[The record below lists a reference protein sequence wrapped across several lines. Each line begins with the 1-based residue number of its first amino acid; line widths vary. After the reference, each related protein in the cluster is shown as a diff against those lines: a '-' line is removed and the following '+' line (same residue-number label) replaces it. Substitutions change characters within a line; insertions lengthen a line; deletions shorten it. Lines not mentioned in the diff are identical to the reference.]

1 MSQTVGDH
9 VVERLKAWGVRTIFG
24 YPGDGINGVVT
35 ALDRAKESIRFIQ
48 TRHEESAAFMACAH
62 AKFTGEVGVCLATSG
77 PGAIHLLNGLYDAQM
92 DHQPVVAIVGQSART
107 AIGADYQQEVD
118 LESVFKDVARNYV
131 HTCMVPAQARHL
143 IDRAMRIAFAER
155 TVTCVIL
162 PNDVQELEAVET
174 PPHEHST
181 TLTGIGFHRG
191 VLTPS
196 DYDLNAAAELLNA
209 GERVAILVGAGALGA
224 DAEVLAAAE
233 KLGAGIAKALLGKA
247 VVPDDVPFVTGPM
260 GLLGSKASDEMM
272 KHCDTLFMIGSSF
285 PYVEFL
291 PKEGKVK
298 AIQIDVAPRNLSLRY
313 PMDVALHGDAR
324 LTLRALLPY
333 LEYKR
338 DRGWRARV
346 EEWTRHWWEVL
357 KERAYADAD
366 PINPQRV
373 FWELSKQLPDQAIIT
388 ADSGSTAGW
397 WARDL
402 VLRDGMMASLSGNLA
417 TMGPA
422 VPYAA
427 AAKFA
432 YPGRPVIACVGDGAM
447 QMLGN
452 SELIT
457 IAEHFQEWP
466 DPRLVIVVLNNGD
479 LNMVTWEQR
488 VMAGAKKFE
497 ASQDLPQFPYARYA
511 QMLGLEG
518 IEVSS
523 PDQLPSAIQR
533 AMAAD
538 RPVVLEAHTDPETP
552 PLPPHITWEQGNAL
566 MRALFKGDPDRW
578 RVVKQA
584 VKQMWAT
591 ITAK

>member
-1 MSQTVGDH
+1 MSLTVGDH
-9 VVERLKAWGVRTIFG
+9 IVERLKAWGVRTIFG
-24 YPGDGINGVVT
+24 YPGDGINGVIT

-118 LESVFKDVARNYV
+118 LVSLFKDVAHNYV
-131 HTCMVPAQARHL
+131 HQCMVPAQARHL

-155 TVTCVIL
+155 TVTCVIV

-174 PPHEHST
+174 PPHEHNT

-191 VLTPS
+191 VLVPS
-196 DYDLNAAAELLNA
+196 DYDLNAAAEILNA

-224 DAEVLAAAE
+224 KDEVIATAD
-233 KLGAGIAKALLGKA
+233 KLGAGVAKALLGKA
-247 VVPDDVPFVTGPM
+247 VVPDDLSYVTGPM

-272 KHCDTLFMIGSSF
+272 QHCDTLFMIGSSF

-298 AIQIDVAPRNLSLRY
+298 AVQIEVAPRNLSLRY

-324 LTLRALLPY
+324 NTLRALLPY

-338 DRGWRARV
+338 DRAWRARI
-346 EEWTRHWWEVL
+346 EEWTRHWWEIL

-497 ASQDLPQFPYARYA
+497 PSQDLPAFPYARYA
-511 QMLGLEG
+511 QLLGLAG
-518 IEVSS
+518 VEVAS
-523 PDQLPSAIQR
+523 PDQLPSAIER
-533 AMAAD
+533 AFASD
-538 RPVVLEAHTDPETP
+538 RPVVVECHTDPETP
-552 PLPPHITWEQGNAL
+552 PLPPHVTWEQGNHL
-566 MRALFKGDPDRW
+566 MRALFKGDPNRW
-578 RVVKQA
+578 RIVKQA
-584 VKQMWAT
+584 AKQMWAT
-591 ITAK
+591 ISAK

>member
-1 MSQTVGDH
+1 MSMTVGEMVLH
-9 VVERLKAWGVRTIFG
+9 RLAQWGVKRVFG
-24 YPGDGINGVVT
+24 YPGDGINGIIGAFGRGDHNLKFTQV
-35 ALDRAKESIRFIQ
+35 
-48 TRHEESAAFMACAH
+48 RHEEMAAFMACAH

-118 LESVFKDVARNYV
+118 LVSLFKDVAHNYV
-131 HTCMVPAQARHL
+131 HQCMVPAQARHL

-155 TVTCVIL
+155 TVTCVIV

-174 PPHEHST
+174 PPHEHNT

-191 VLTPS
+191 VLVPS
-196 DYDLNAAAELLNA
+196 DYDLNAAAEILNA

-224 DAEVLAAAE
+224 EDEVIATAD
-233 KLGAGIAKALLGKA
+233 KLGAGVAKALLGKA
-247 VVPDDVPFVTGPM
+247 VVPDDLSYVTGPM

-272 KHCDTLFMIGSSF
+272 QHCDTLFMIGSSF

-298 AIQIDVAPRNLSLRY
+298 AVQIEVAPRNLSLRY

-324 LTLRALLPY
+324 NTLRALLPY

-338 DRGWRARV
+338 DRAWRARV
-346 EEWTRHWWEVL
+346 EEWTRHWWEIL

-452 SELIT
+452 TELVT

-497 ASQDLPQFPYARYA
+497 PSQDLPPFPYARYA
-511 QMLGLEG
+511 QMLGLDG
-518 IEVSS
+518 IEVGA
-523 PDQLPSAIQR
+523 PDALPSAIQR
-533 AMAAD
+533 AFAAD
-538 RPVVLEAHTDPETP
+538 RPVVVECHTDPETP

-584 VKQMWAT
+584 AKQMWAT
-591 ITAK
+591 IAAK

>member
-1 MSQTVGDH
+1 MSLTVGDH
-9 VVERLKAWGVRTIFG
+9 IVERLKAWGVRTIFG
-24 YPGDGINGVVT
+24 YPGDGINGVIT

-118 LESVFKDVARNYV
+118 LVSLFKDVAHNYV
-131 HTCMVPAQARHL
+131 HQCMVPAQARHL

-155 TVTCVIL
+155 TVTCVIV

-174 PPHEHST
+174 PPHEHNT

-191 VLTPS
+191 VLVPS
-196 DYDLNAAAELLNA
+196 DYDLNAAAEILNS

-224 DAEVLAAAE
+224 EDEVIATAD
-233 KLGAGIAKALLGKA
+233 KLGAGVAKALLGKA
-247 VVPDDVPFVTGPM
+247 VVPDDLSYVTGPM

-272 KHCDTLFMIGSSF
+272 QHCDTLFMIGSSF

-298 AIQIDVAPRNLSLRY
+298 AVQIEVAPRNLSLRY

-324 LTLRALLPY
+324 NTLRALLPY

-338 DRGWRARV
+338 DRAWRARI
-346 EEWTRHWWEVL
+346 EEWTRHWWEIL

-497 ASQDLPQFPYARYA
+497 PSQDLPAFPYARYA
-511 QMLGLEG
+511 QLLGLAG
-518 IEVSS
+518 VEVAS
-523 PDQLPSAIQR
+523 PDQLPSAIER
-533 AMAAD
+533 AFASD
-538 RPVVLEAHTDPETP
+538 RPVVVECHTDPETP
-552 PLPPHITWEQGNAL
+552 PLPPHVTWEQGNHL
-566 MRALFKGDPDRW
+566 MRALFKGDPNRW
-578 RVVKQA
+578 RIVKQA
-584 VKQMWAT
+584 AKQMWAT
-591 ITAK
+591 ISAK